1 MSWTHN
7 TCFMT
12 AAKYMRYWYHKKLSP
27 YITDLYLFQSLI
39 FLWSSNELLFY
50 IGDALKLYCFL
61 LLPWGWQFKLFHKMM
76 FSWSEYALKYSINMT
91 ISSLNKCWWTL
102 KVQNL
107 LWNYDFGS
115 FFRQPVHDYVRFF
128 YFLIQRHQ
136 SPIKH
141 SMIV

>member
-102 KVQNL
+102 KSKIYFEIMTLVL
-107 LWNYDFGS
+107 FSGS
-115 FFRQPVHDYVRFF
+115 LFMTMLDSFTSWYNVTSHP
-128 YFLIQRHQ
+128 
-136 SPIKH
+136 
-141 SMIV
+141 